1 MTRGSNG
8 DEPAGRVA
16 AEDGDDVGA
25 PPPPSP
31 PQTVPAAP
39 RDPAYRNGNDGVDGD
54 ESPRR
59 TASHPPPPP
68 PEHGAAAAAA
78 AEFAVG
84 VDDGDDARSSPS
96 AGAWLTVGRMVHVQ
110 PRTWPGM
117 NRPGGLGH
125 VEKVYYAA
133 AAAAAEA
140 IPGGEAAVAEEAAAT
155 PTHVDVKYLK
165 SEATARDLGVPARYV
180 SDRRLLAAEIE
191 AGDVGARCASS
202 RRTRRDAVNSRR
214 CAACGSF
221 ATDCGDCDWRREKA
235 EVAAAAAAAALV
247 VAGGGLPRGNTRKRA
262 EVRRRQVGTVSGFE
276 STATTD
282 DDDDD
287 ADDSHGDHWSE
298 DDERGIDSEEEERRR
313 IKSINRHRKR
323 NGQITRRKRR
333 GGIRRTLLR
342 REIDGADIAMG
353 GSDNDSDNDASED
366 EVPLAILQLRKER
379 RRSLIAVRER
389 ERKLRD
395 MNLMMNKRD
404 DQLVKERGGGETT
417 KKKLS
422 SRTRPK
428 NTCAL
433 IGSLPIAAAAYVT
446 VQGDVI
452 DANDATNRN
461 SMTASR
467 ESGRAENH
475 HLHQGHHQTDKSEET
490 NGKRENDS
498 NESDSTST
506 DDGMDTFADLR
517 ARATFSSTSSA
528 PAGVDVNVD
537 VAEAP
542 GDGFGSGTD
551 DASDDKRE
559 DYLLTSAEESDGG
572 ESDDSLLTPREEHSV
587 EKEEDGMVESDD
599 EEKCKFEVREMEW
612 GHLPNFIE
620 ELCAEIRDERI
631 TRVQN
636 KLNEL
641 RRRLKAAK
649 KRTQSSSQSLLTPTT
664 SEAITDEFDKLSE
677 ERLVSCFDL
686 ASFV

>member
-1 MTRGSNG
+1 MATHR
-8 DEPAGRVA
+8 AVA
-16 AEDGDDVGA
+16 SPRKAA
-25 PPPPSP
+25 TTSAPPPPPSP
-31 PQTVPAAP
+31 PQTVPVAP

-59 TASHPPPPP
+59 TASHLPPPPS
-68 PEHGAAAAAA
+68 EHGAAAAAAAAA

-84 VDDGDDARSSPS
+84 VDGGDDARSSPS

-117 NRPGGLGH
+117 NRPGGLGY

-133 AAAAAEA
+133 AAAAAAEA
-140 IPGGEAAVAEEAAAT
+140 ISGGDAAVAGEAAAT

-235 EVAAAAAAAALV
+235 EVAAAAAAALV

-313 IKSINRHRKR
+313 IKSMNRHRKR

-333 GGIRRTLLR
+333 GRIRRTHQ
-342 REIDGADIAMG
+342 EHFCDDDIAVS
-353 GSDNDSDNDASED
+353 GSDNDGDNDASED

-404 DQLVKERGGGETT
+404 DQLVKERGGGKTTT
-417 KKKLS
+417 KKRS

-433 IGSLPIAAAAYVT
+433 IGSFPIAAAANAT

-475 HLHQGHHQTDKSEET
+475 HLHQGHHQTDKSEEK

-498 NESDSTST
+498 YESDSTFT

-551 DASDDKRE
+551 DASDDERG
-559 DYLLTSAEESDGG
+559 DYLLTPAEESDEGG
-572 ESDDSLLTPREEHSV
+572 SDDSLLTPREEHSV
-587 EKEEDGMVESDD
+587 ENEEDGMVESDD
-599 EEKCKFEVREMEW
+599 EEKCKVEVREMEW

-649 KRTQSSSQSLLTPTT
+649 KRTQSSSQSLLMPTT
-664 SEAITDEFDKLSE
+664 SAEITDEFNKLSE
-677 ERLVSCFDL
+677 ERLVSSFDL
-686 ASFV
+686 SSFV